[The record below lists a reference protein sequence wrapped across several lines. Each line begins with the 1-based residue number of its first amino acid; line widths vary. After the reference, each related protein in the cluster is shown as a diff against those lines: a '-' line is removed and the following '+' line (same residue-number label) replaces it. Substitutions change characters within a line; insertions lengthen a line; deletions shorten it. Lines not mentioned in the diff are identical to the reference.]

1 MKPRTITLML
11 SFADL
16 ARVDRLAE
24 ASELAARWQAYKR
37 GERVTAPDCVPLLAD
52 GATHPAPAVGTPPN
66 PGGA

>member
-24 ASELAARWQAYKR
+24 ARELGARIAALRR
-37 GERVTAPDCVPLLAD
+37 GERVHAPSWPPLLAETP
-52 GATHPAPAVGTPPN
+52 THPAPAVGTPPN
-66 PGGA
+66 PGAE